1 MKNYDRVWADVDLDA
16 VRFNMEQMHG
26 NISPATKMMGI
37 IKTDAYGHGAVQIAR
52 ELEELDYVFGMGLAT
67 AEEALILR
75 HCGIKKPL
83 LVIGYTFPYSYP
95 DLIDNEIRMTV
106 FKSSMLSEIDEAAK
120 KQNKKAIVHI
130 KVDTA
135 MSRIGIRP
143 DDTGID
149 FIRECLS
156 KKNIIVEGIF
166 THFAKADEL
175 DKGPVMKQLHTYQD
189 FLKRAEEETGYR
201 IPIHHCSN
209 SAGIVE
215 IKDANMDMVRAGIT
229 LYGLWPS
236 DEVSRNIIELKPVLS
251 LKSHIVYVKEIE
263 KGTQVSYGGTF
274 CAENTMKIATIPA
287 GYGDGYPRT
296 LSNKGYVLIHG
307 KRANILGR
315 VCMDQMMVDVSDIA
329 DVRDGD
335 EVTLI
340 GKDGSLC
347 ITMEEL
353 GSLSGR
359 FNYELACDLGKRIPR
374 VYYKNGVVVDTKD
387 YFEDYK

>member
-1 MKNYDRVWADVDLDA
+1 MKDYDRVWADVDLDA
-16 VRFNMEQMHG
+16 VHFNMEQMHG
-26 NISPATKMMGI
+26 NISCSAKMMGI

-52 ELEELDYVFGMGLAT
+52 ELETLDYVFGMGLAT

-83 LVIGYTFPYSYP
+83 LVIGYTFPYSYAK
-95 DLIDNEIRMTV
+95 LIDNEIRMTV
-106 FKSSMLSEIDEAAK
+106 FKSSMLSEIEKEAER
-120 KQNKKAIVHI
+120 QNKKAIVHI

-143 DDTGID
+143 DDSGIA
-149 FIRECLS
+149 FIQECLS

-166 THFAKADEL
+166 THFAKADEA

-215 IKDANMDMVRAGIT
+215 IKEANMDMVRAGIT

-236 DEVSRNIIELKPVLS
+236 EEVSRDIIRLKPVLS

-263 KGTQVSYGGTF
+263 KGTQVSYGGTY
-274 CAENTMKIATIPA
+274 CAEETMKIATIPV
-287 GYGDGYPRT
+287 GYGDGYPRA
-296 LSNKGYVLIHG
+296 LSNKGFVLIHG
-307 KRANILGR
+307 KRAKILGR
-315 VCMDQMMVDVSDIA
+315 VCMDQMMVDVSDI
-329 DVRDGD
+329 DNVRDGD

-340 GKDGSLC
+340 GQDGTEC

-353 GSLSGR
+353 GGLSGR

-374 VYYKNGVVVDTKD
+374 VYHKNGVVTDTKD
-387 YFEDYK
+387 YFEDYQ

>member
-16 VRFNMEQMHG
+16 VRFNMEQMHS

-83 LVIGYTFPYSYP
+83 LVIGYTFPYSYS

-175 DKGPVMKQLHTYQD
+175 DKGPVMNQLHTYQD

-274 CAENTMKIATIPA
+274 CAENTMKIATIPV

>member
-156 KKNIIVEGIF
+156 KKNIIIEGIF